1 MPSITLPTASVHYTE
16 HGQGTPL
23 VLLHANPG
31 DSQDFEAVIPAF
43 AKTYRVL
50 ALDWP
55 GYGRS
60 APPQQPESVGV
71 LFFNQVLREFLA
83 ALALPPAFFMGN
95 SLGGN
100 VAARLAAE
108 SPERVRGLVLVAP
121 GGFTTPGLVSRVFCK
136 LQASRLS
143 LPPRWFAR
151 LYLKHRTAT
160 TRAMLEL
167 ASTTQAAAPQ
177 IMLNRAVWRS
187 FAAPDSDLRTVA
199 PKIKAPTLLLFGKSD
214 PVIPA
219 SRDGKVA
226 AQCMPSAQF
235 RDLPCGHAPFAE
247 VPELFLQEAQ
257 PFLAACGDPHSMRAD
272 AASRRGSVQASD

>member
-1 MPSITLPTASVHYTE
+1 MPSITLSTGSVHYTE
-16 HGQGTPL
+16 HGQGVPL

-31 DSQDFEAVIPAF
+31 DSKDFEAVVPAL

-55 GYGRS
+55 GYGQS
-60 APPQQPESVGV
+60 APPQHPESVGV
-71 LFFNQVLREFLA
+71 WFFYHVLREFLA
-83 ALALPPAFFMGN
+83 ALALPPAFFIGN

-100 VAARLAAE
+100 TAARLAAE

-121 GGFTTPGLVSRVFCK
+121 GGFTTPSFVSRNFCT
-136 LQASRLS
+136 LQGSRFALS
-143 LPPRWFAR
+143 PHWFAR

-160 TRAMLEL
+160 TRAMLER

-187 FAAPDSDLRTVA
+187 FATQDNDLRTVA
-199 PKIKAPTLLLFGKSD
+199 PKITAPTLLLFGKSD

-219 SRDGKVA
+219 GRDGKVA
-226 AQCMPSAQF
+226 AQCMPSAQCHA
-235 RDLPCGHAPFAE
+235 LPCGHAAFAE
-247 VPELFLQEAQ
+247 VPELFLKEVQ
-257 PFLAACGDPHSMRAD
+257 PFLAACRA
-272 AASRRGSVQASD
+272 